1 MAIDPLTAGMAAASL
16 ISGIGGG
23 IARMRDKG
31 PQNRIAQLLSQAR
44 GMASQ
49 EASGIAG
56 SGEGINPALAQRS
69 ALEYMQRANREATQ
83 SAMAQQAAQ
92 AERDRARTD
101 RLTGGILGSIGAFGS
116 QLLAGS
122 SPAAAAVGT
131 AANALTGGSA
141 MPSLPSTGQ
150 TPTPALDRL
159 SAELDSEPQN
169 QAASPMPFIAG
180 QRVAPATD
188 RFRGGLRMPSL
199 GQQAGVGQRNFQP
212 RLTGVG
218 GPLTMRNLSSQ
229 PAPTS
234 GTISIEQME
243 QMLQEQGRTRDPSRY
258 APAPTRRTRQEEL
271 EMGSVSQDPA
281 LMSPYSL
288 MLHRQRRR

>member
-16 ISGIGGG
+16 ISGIGAG
-23 IARMRDKG
+23 ISRMRDKG

-101 RLTGGILGSIGAFGS
+101 RLTGGILGGIGSFGS

-122 SPAAAAVGT
+122 SPAGAVAGK
-131 AANALTGGSA
+131 AVEALTGGSA
-141 MPSLPSTGQ
+141 NPLLPSTGQ
-150 TPTPALDRL
+150 MPDESGDMAVRGSTSALDRL
-159 SAELDSEPQN
+159 SADLDSEPQG
-169 QAASPMPFIAG
+169 AFSRMPFIAG
-180 QRVAPATD
+180 QRVAPAVD
-188 RFRGGLRMPSL
+188 RFRGGLQMPGL
-199 GQQAGVGQRNFQP
+199 GQQALSF
-212 RLTGVG
+212 
-218 GPLTMRNLSSQ
+218 PLFF
-229 PAPTS
+229 
-234 GTISIEQME
+234 
-243 QMLQEQGRTRDPSRY
+243 
-258 APAPTRRTRQEEL
+258 
-271 EMGSVSQDPA
+271 
-281 LMSPYSL
+281 
-288 MLHRQRRR
+288 